1 MKRKRTLLLAG
12 MALVVP
18 CYLFA
23 ALNVVFSP
31 WDFLPRSRAALA
43 LLCALAAGGMLLIAR
58 AADRHEAFLT
68 RHARA
73 IRAAAVLAF
82 FAAQMFF
89 GSQMR
94 FSPDADS
101 ATCYNSAIEWVQTGQ
116 IGEYRMA
123 WMSIV
128 PNIFPQFVLEVLILR
143 AMRAMP
149 FLAGVDLYYGIVLF
163 NAALFAAGFWAM
175 LKLAERLRG
184 GAGQAVFAAN
194 MALCL
199 PMFYCTSELYSD
211 ALSMPFL
218 MLALC
223 LLAQVLTARDERV
236 AHAAALLAG
245 FALLIGMEIRA
256 TVVIVAIA
264 AAIVAALLC
273 RPRRLLCFVTAGVV
287 LLAGHTALIRY
298 RDGILGAEQV
308 AQNSLPVSHY
318 LMMGTPD
325 PLGYGN
331 GSFNYAD
338 RIFTRSIED
347 PQERSAACWHEFHE
361 RLYALRYP
369 NRMLSAL
376 SRKMLSVF
384 GDGTYNLRQIFGT
397 GSEAPPPLKAVLID
411 DTPQSD
417 AYRHLCT
424 GVMLAQLL
432 FACAGVAGQIARRE
446 AEAADALCAVELV
459 GIFLLL
465 MLWESN
471 ARYFF
476 HAVPVLLMVSALG
489 QQRAADALRGRL
501 SGRKRP

>member
-1 MKRKRTLLLAG
+1 MKRKRVLLLAG

-23 ALNVVFSP
+23 ALNVVLSP
-31 WDFLPRSRAALA
+31 WDFLPRSRVALA
-43 LLCALAAGGMLLIAR
+43 VLCALAAGGMLLIAR
-58 AADRHEAFLT
+58 AANRHEAFLT

-73 IRAAAVLAF
+73 VRKAAVLAF
-82 FAAQMFF
+82 LAVQVFF
-89 GSQMR
+89 GLQMR
-94 FSPDADS
+94 FHPSMDC
-101 ATCYNSAIEWVQTGQ
+101 ATCYYSAIQWVETGTLDDF
-116 IGEYRMA
+116 YKT
-123 WMSIV
+123 WMTIV
-128 PNIFPQFVLEVLILR
+128 PNIYPQFLLEAAILR
-143 AMRAMP
+143 VMRAVP
-149 FLAGVDLYYGIVLF
+149 PLATVDLYYGVMLV
-163 NAALFAAGFWAM
+163 NVALFAAGFWAM
-175 LKLAERLRG
+175 LHLAERLRG

-199 PMFYCTSELYSD
+199 PMLYCVGELYSD
-211 ALSMPFL
+211 ALSMPLL

-223 LLAQVLTARDERV
+223 LLAQMMTAGDERV

-245 FALLIGMEIRA
+245 LVLLLGMEIRA
-256 TVVIVAIA
+256 TVAIVAIA
-264 AAIVAALLC
+264 AAIVAALVC

-287 LLAGHTALIRY
+287 MLAGHAGYLRY
-298 RDGILGAEQV
+298 RENMLGKEQLERWSMPV
-308 AQNSLPVSHY
+308 AHW

-325 PLGYGN
+325 PYGYGY
-331 GSFNYAD
+331 GAFNSDDLLFA
-338 RIFTRSIED
+338 REIED
-347 PQERSAACWHEFHE
+347 PQERRTACWHEFHE

-376 SRKMLSVF
+376 SRKMLNAF
-384 GDGTYNLRQIFGT
+384 GDGTYNLRQIFGSD
-397 GSEAPPPLKAVLID
+397 SEAPPLLKAVLID
-411 DTPQSD
+411 DTPQSE

-446 AEAADALCAVELV
+446 ARAADALCAVELV

-501 SGRKRP
+501 SGRRRP